1 MTFEQPAPDL
11 AKIAAAW
18 EAWEKG
24 EETPGRVLANMKTAG
39 FPAVLQQLVDESNT
53 AAS

>member
-11 AKIAAAW
+11 AKIVAAW
-18 EAWEKG
+18 ESWEKG

-39 FPAVLQQLVDESNT
+39 FATILAQLVDEGST
-53 AAS
+53 SAS